1 MLTLIFNFTFGL
13 LSICCSIF
21 FAVFIQPLLLGKKV
35 FLQLSPPA
43 RQFLA
48 FYLLSHFKATQIDVS
63 VFRQLFAETD
73 LQLPRGLSLTLVVYR
88 GMPKTKSRQLI
99 HVKRYQSLAGSP
111 GTRFLLQS
119 RSFSKIESVKSSLL
133 IAEIHLLLRSAVLN
147 LSKLFFG

>member
-21 FAVFIQPLLLGKKV
+21 FEVFIQPLLLGKRY
-35 FLQLSPPA
+35 FFNCLPQLVN
-43 RQFLA
+43 F
-48 FYLLSHFKATQIDVS
+48 LSHFQATQIDVS

-73 LQLPRGLSLTLVVYR
+73 LQLPRGLSLELVVYG

-111 GTRFLLQS
+111 DTKCLLQS

-133 IAEIHLLLRSAVLN
+133 IAEIHLLLRSVVN

>member
-21 FAVFIQPLLLGKKV
+21 FEVFIQPLLLL

-43 RQFLA
+43 RQFFA
-48 FYLLSHFKATQIDVS
+48 FYLLSHFQATQIDVS
-63 VFRQLFAETD
+63 VFRQLFAETN
-73 LQLPRGLSLTLVVYR
+73 LQLPRGLSLALVVYG

-99 HVKRYQSLAGSP
+99 HVKRYQFLAGSP
-111 GTRFLLQS
+111 DTKCLLQS
-119 RSFSKIESVKSSLL
+119 QLFSKIESVKSSLL
-133 IAEIHLLLRSAVLN
+133 IAEIHLLLCSAVN